1 MTIQD
6 HSENIGSAILH
17 HVANSDVL
25 VPFTLF
31 GVDLSITKHVIMI
44 WLAGVVVMAGF
55 ILGTRK
61 YRQEERPVPTGFSNF
76 LEMIVSFVHKDIVT
90 PNIGATHAAKWS
102 PLLLAF
108 FTLIVT
114 ANILG
119 LIPIFDLIPGG
130 GGGTATGNVNV
141 TAALAVITFIAI
153 IVGGS
158 LEHGFFGH
166 WRNLAPPG
174 VPWPVLFILI
184 PIEIL
189 TMFVRP
195 FALTMRL
202 AANMTAGH
210 IAILAILAP
219 IFLLTNPWIGIGSV
233 ALNVGITFLEIIVS
247 LVQAYVFTLLTAV
260 FIGAAI
266 HPEH

>member
-1 MTIQD
+1 MAIQD
-6 HSENIGSAILH
+6 HSEPIGTVILH
-17 HVANSDVL
+17 HVTNSDVL
-25 VPFTLF
+25 LPLTLF
-31 GVDLSITKHVIMI
+31 GFDISITKHVIMLWI
-44 WLAGVVVMAGF
+44 AGAVVITAF
-55 ILGTRK
+55 LLGTRS
-61 YRQEERPVPTGFSNF
+61 YRRERDPLPTGFSNL
-76 LEMIVSFVHKDIVT
+76 LEMVVEFVHKSIVT
-90 PNIGATHAAKWS
+90 PNVGAAHAARWS
-102 PLLLAF
+102 PLMLTF
-108 FTLIVT
+108 FTLIFT

-119 LIPIFDLIPGG
+119 MIPIFNLIP

-141 TAALAVITFIAI
+141 TAALAIITFLAI
-153 IVGGS
+153 IVAGS

-166 WRNLAPPG
+166 WRNLIPPG

-189 TMFVRP
+189 GMFVRP

-210 IAILAILAP
+210 IAMLAILTP
-219 IFLLTNPWIGIGSV
+219 IFLLGSPWVGLGSV
-233 ALNVGITFLEIIVS
+233 PLNVGIFFLEIIVA
-247 LVQAYVFTLLTAV
+247 LVQAYVFTLLSAV